1 MMKKILLGLGA
12 VVAVVA
18 VLLLVPTSPALIV
31 DAPEALLT
39 IPTGGVNEWGEAV
52 GLTITKYGAFVAA
65 GTAAAIA
72 LAALVRGVK
81 GRDAAGGAAAALCAG
96 VGALVC
102 SHLLFCAVR
111 WSYIINDLCES
122 PLFLVQ
128 PWKGGYTMY
137 GAIVGALLGVF
148 AYARVKKQPLA
159 PLMDAVVPGM
169 AALIALGR
177 FAERYTLQGMGK
189 YIDLAASGDIP
200 LLGRSI
206 SEFMQN
212 EPMSYLPFALK
223 DDWGGFN
230 MIVYNYEAIFAAL
243 TLAVTLVML
252 ARKAPV
258 GRAAETGLTLI
269 SLGQLIFESW
279 RMDECIRFGFVRLN
293 MIMAAVMLLAV
304 LVLRLVRI
312 GRREGFKPW
321 SAVRTVL
328 LFAGAGVI
336 ILIEFA
342 LDKSTI
348 NNSLLYAVM
357 TLMLVMMGCSVLMGD
372 GREKA

>member
-1 MMKKILLGLGA
+1 MKKILLGLGA
-12 VVAVVA
+12 VVAVLA
-18 VLLLVPTSPALIV
+18 VLLLVPTSPALMV

-39 IPTGGVNEWGEAV
+39 IPTGAVNEWGEAT

-72 LAALVRGVK
+72 LAALVRGLR
-81 GRDAAGGAAAALCAG
+81 GRDAAGGMAAALCAG
-96 VGALVC
+96 VGAILG

-128 PWKGGYTMY
+128 LWKGGYTMY
-137 GAIVGALLGVF
+137 GAIFGGLLGAAF
-148 AYARVKKQPLA
+148 YARVKKQPIA
-159 PLMDAVVPGM
+159 DTMDAVVPGM
-169 AALIALGR
+169 AVMLILGR
-177 FAERYTLQGMGK
+177 FAERFTMQGMGK

-206 SEFMQN
+206 SEFMKN

-230 MIVYNYEAIFAAL
+230 MIVYNYEAIFAAI
-243 TLAVTLVML
+243 TLAVVLIQLV
-252 ARKAPV
+252 RKAPA

-293 MIMAAVMLLAV
+293 MITAAVTLLAV
-304 LVLRLVRI
+304 LVLRVVRI
-312 GRREGFKPW
+312 GRRDGFRAW
-321 SAVRTVL
+321 SVVRTVL